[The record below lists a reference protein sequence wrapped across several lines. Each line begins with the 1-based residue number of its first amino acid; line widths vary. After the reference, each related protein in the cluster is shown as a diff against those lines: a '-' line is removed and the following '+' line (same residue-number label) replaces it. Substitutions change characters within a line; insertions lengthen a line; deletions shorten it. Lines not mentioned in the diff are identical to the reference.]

1 MLLDETP
8 LFEPS
13 LLQELDWS
21 GNTASFSPPI
31 SVSSPGEGLLLRPLC
46 LADFNRGESETG
58 WKTDSRTEFAG
69 EYDCD
74 DHIVTDY
81 VETH

>member
-21 GNTASFSPPI
+21 RNTVAFSPPI
-31 SVSSPGEGLLLRPLC
+31 SPTSPGDGLVLRPLC
-46 LADFNRGESETG
+46 AADFNRGECGQHTPKPIVYM
-58 WKTDSRTEFAG
+58 KTL
-69 EYDCD
+69 
-74 DHIVTDY
+74 
-81 VETH
+81 